1 MPLFDSTFSAFA
13 RGSLM
18 STAQG
23 YVAIEDLLPG
33 DNLHISSGEAAKI
46 LWIGSST
53 FVPAAPDRRM
63 PLDQI
68 MANTFGVS
76 RPSSFL
82 TIGPSARLLQT
93 PHHLRG
99 NQGGTQMFTHA
110 SEFFDGVNVI
120 EISPPP
126 YRCSTSA

>member
-82 TIGPSARLLQT
+82 TIGPSADCYKRHT
-93 PHHLRG
+93 ICAATR
-99 NQGGTQMFTHA
+99 A
-110 SEFFDGVNVI
+110 ARKC
-120 EISPPP
+120 SPMP
-126 YRCSTSA
+126 ANFLMA